1 MNGFGMPWASPG
13 QPDQQQREALDAL
26 INATAMGSSHGP

>member
-1 MNGFGMPWASPG
+1 LNGFGMPWASPG